1 MERERLKRSDEE
13 EDTLARSTKKFKDS
27 HCVDG
32 AWENGKGNNME
43 SYKDKLVGAI
53 PGAFA
58 QAFGFDCSMQEDV
71 ESDNKRIVI
80 KMETLELDF
89 QRKKRCA

>member
-32 AWENGKGNNME
+32 ARENVKGNNVE

-53 PGAFA
+53 P
-58 QAFGFDCSMQEDV
+58 
-71 ESDNKRIVI
+71 
-80 KMETLELDF
+80 
-89 QRKKRCA
+89 

>member
-1 MERERLKRSDEE
+1 MS
-13 EDTLARSTKKFKDS
+13 
-27 HCVDG
+27 
-32 AWENGKGNNME
+32 ENDKGNKVE

-71 ESDNKRIVI
+71 ESDN
-80 KMETLELDF
+80 EEDSD
-89 QRKKRCA
+89 